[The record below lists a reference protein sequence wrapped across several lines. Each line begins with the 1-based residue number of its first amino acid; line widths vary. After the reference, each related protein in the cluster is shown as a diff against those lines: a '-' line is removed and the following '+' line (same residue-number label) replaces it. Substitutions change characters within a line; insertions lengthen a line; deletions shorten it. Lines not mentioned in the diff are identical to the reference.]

1 MRSGAT
7 DEAAAGAVIDATAG
21 AVNDT
26 PAGAMNDVVNGAVNG
41 ATAGA
46 GGRRDRPGGALRV
59 AILAAL
65 VVLLLACPAWGDS
78 GVRATLIVFSYQAA
92 LAVMWNLLA
101 GYAGLVTFGQQLFVG
116 LGGYTLAVGCER
128 LGLGVWPAF
137 VLAAVVAAAVAV
149 PVGALTF
156 RLKGGYFAVGS
167 WVVAEVF
174 RLSFGNWAYVGH
186 ASGMFIRQARSVD
199 PWLIYYVAVGL
210 LIGVVALVVAALR
223 SRLGLALMAI
233 RDAEDAA
240 ASLGVHVWRVKLL
253 AFVVAGAGTG
263 LIAALLT
270 VQTPFIQPN
279 AAFSI
284 QWSAAASF
292 MVVVGGLGTV
302 EGPLI
307 GAAIYVVLQQRLGAT
322 GAIHLIVLGA
332 VSVVIML
339 VAPRGIAGFA
349 RDRFGLQLFP
359 VARRPPAGKRRAAA
373 PPMAPPGEPPADR
386 GA

>member
-1 MRSGAT
+1 MTSIEPETKLVDRS
-7 DEAAAGAVIDATAG
+7 AA
-21 AVNDT
+21 
-26 PAGAMNDVVNGAVNG
+26 
-41 ATAGA
+41 
-46 GGRRDRPGGALRV
+46 RLRI
-59 AILAAL
+59 AIIAAL
-65 VVLLLACPAWGDS
+65 VVALLACPVWGGS
-78 GVRATLIVFSYQAA
+78 GARAALILFSYNAA

-128 LGLGVWPAF
+128 FGLGVWSAF
-137 VLAAVVAAAVAV
+137 ALAAVVAGVLAV

-167 WVVAEVF
+167 WLVAEVF
-174 RLSFGNWAYVGH
+174 RLLFGNSDYLGN
-186 ASGMFIRQARSVD
+186 ASGMFIRPARSVD
-199 PWLIYYVAVGL
+199 PWVVYYVAIGL
-210 LIGVVALVVAALR
+210 LIGMVALVVIALG

-240 ASLGVHVWRVKLL
+240 ASLGVHVWRVKLI
-253 AFVVAGAGTG
+253 AFVAAAAGTA
-263 LIAALLT
+263 LAAALLT

-302 EGPLI
+302 EGPIL
-307 GAAIYVVLQQRLGAT
+307 GAAVYVVLQQQLGGA

-332 VSVVIML
+332 VSVAMML
-339 VAPRGIAGFA
+339 VEPRGIAGLV
-349 RDRFGLQLFP
+349 RDRFGWTLFP
-359 VARRPPAGKRRAAA
+359 ITRRPPRR
-373 PPMAPPGEPPADR
+373 
-386 GA
+386 